1 MNKNVSAYMLMAEE
15 FLNDARILFTAGS
28 YRSAAS
34 RAYYGY
40 YDAVR
45 ALLATRSIFSKSHS
59 AARALF
65 GEHFVKNGPFEVQ
78 DSKTFH
84 SLFILRQNSDYDPDE
99 LLNTLEVEKAIDIT
113 AEFVLQVEAYL
124 RENGFSS

>member
-1 MNKNVSAYMLMAEE
+1 MLMAEE
-15 FLNDARILFTAGS
+15 FLNDARILFAAGS

-45 ALLATRSIFSKSHS
+45 ALLATKSILSKSHS

-65 GEHFVKNGPFEVQ
+65 GEHFVKNGPFEFQ

-99 LLNTLEVEKAIDIT
+99 LLNSLEVEKAIEVT

-124 RENGFSS
+124 RENKLAA